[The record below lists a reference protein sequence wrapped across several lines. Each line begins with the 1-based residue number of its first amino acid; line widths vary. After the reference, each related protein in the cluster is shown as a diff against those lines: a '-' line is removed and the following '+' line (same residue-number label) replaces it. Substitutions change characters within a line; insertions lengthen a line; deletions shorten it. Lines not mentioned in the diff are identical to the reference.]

1 MAYYDNRTVRS
12 HNAIY
17 NYIDTERND
26 GKTWSFK
33 IAGVIRFI
41 KHHKKTIW
49 NRTFV
54 SEKKETKKFRKKIN
68 AFNSKFAFR
77 RWLAGARQS
86 QGKQLLNNAIERNKL
101 Q

>member
-1 MAYYDNRTVRS
+1 MAFYDNRPIKS

-17 NYIDTERND
+17 NFIDTERND

-33 IAGVIRFI
+33 ISGVIRFI

-54 SEKKETKKFRKKIN
+54 SEKKETKKKFLSRKLIAKIN
-68 AFNSKFAFR
+68 EELHKNKSKK
-77 RWLAGARQS
+77 W
-86 QGKQLLNNAIERNKL
+86 
-101 Q
+101 